1 MTVALVTFESAIAGL
16 LNISLRKVYKF
27 EHDNIIRYCRVLY
40 TSREEDAK
48 YLPNPNVIDALE
60 KFLKVD
66 DQKSDGNK
74 WIAVDY
80 DKEQEQV
87 LTGKQ
92 IQQLK
97 MA

>member
-1 MTVALVTFESAIAGL
+1 MTVALVTFESTIAGL
-16 LNISLRKVYKF
+16 LNISLRKLYKF
-27 EHDNIIRYCRVLY
+27 EHENIIRYCKVLY
-40 TSREEDAK
+40 TSGKEDAK
-48 YLPNPNVIDALE
+48 YLPNPNIIDALE
-60 KFLKVD
+60 QFLEVD
-66 DQKSDGNK
+66 DKKSDRNV
-74 WIAVDY
+74 WIYVDY